1 MSIPA
6 SLPAF
11 TASDLSLARA
21 TLKERFGFDVDVQE
35 AETEVR
41 LHEGDRELAQCP
53 AIYWQVEK
61 CSFVVAKTGPAA
73 YRAMFF
79 YSIKDRFGTAK
90 EEYDN
95 LGDCLIT
102 LLKVQ
107 EKEHARRQQES
118 GIR

>member
-1 MSIPA
+1 MSIPG
-6 SLPAF
+6 F

-41 LHEGDRELAQCP
+41 LNAGDRELAQCP

-61 CSFVVAKTGPAA
+61 CSFVVAKTGPAG

-107 EKEHARRQQES
+107 EIEHERRQQET

>member
-1 MSIPA
+1 MSIPGL
-6 SLPAF
+6 S
-11 TASDLSLARA
+11 ASDLALVRV

-41 LHEGDRELAQCP
+41 LSPGDRELAQCP
-53 AIYWQVEK
+53 AVFWQVEK
-61 CSFVVAKTGPAA
+61 CSFVVAKTGPAGFH
-73 YRAMFF
+73 AMFF
-79 YSIKDRFGTAK
+79 YSIKDRFGTSK

-107 EKEHARRQQES
+107 EKEHLRRQQES
-118 GIR
+118 GIH

>member
-1 MSIPA
+1 VAIPA
-6 SLPAF
+6 FA
-11 TASDLSLARA
+11 ASDLALARA
-21 TLKERFGFDVDVQE
+21 TLKERFGFDVEVQE
-35 AETEVR
+35 VETEVR

-53 AIYWQVEK
+53 ALYWQVEK
-61 CSFVVAKTGPAA
+61 CAFVIAKTGPAE

-79 YSIKDRFGTAK
+79 YSVKDRFGTSK

-107 EKEHARRQQES
+107 EKEHERRQQEA

>member
-1 MSIPA
+1 MSIPG
-6 SLPAF
+6 F
-11 TASDLSLARA
+11 TASDLSLAHA

-41 LHEGDRELAQCP
+41 LSSGDRELAQCP
-53 AIYWQVEK
+53 AIFWQVEK

-79 YSIKDRFGTAK
+79 YSIKDRFGTSK

-107 EKEHARRQQES
+107 EQEHTRRQQET